1 MSENFSTVEISNA
14 LEPLSVEET
23 RKVFFQ
29 LRVPLKT
36 LDDIAAQYNGDMQK
50 AYLVQAWLDMNPNA
64 SWDKL
69 VTALKKINK
78 NSLAADIESKY
89 ITRAPVPR
97 NGSPSL
103 PSTSFVSAA
112 PQLDTPDLLDP
123 TSPAPATTNLSSA
136 PSQVAPISPSLPFAT
151 PPRAPVPTSDPR
163 VDDVKETIEYLEKE
177 YSDIKYEARK
187 SLTVKENQEPQF
199 VDRFRDHLLD
209 LPVTKKRVHIRFF
222 SRSEDEIFTAKT
234 IQKLFTIL
242 GRYCNYSNYEIIFHI
257 VKRFCDELKGRMHK
271 YHDSLVHFEKSTTVD
286 IYLCAISARPGG
298 EISEGFIRMTV
309 KINKPPSECTL
320 HEIRE
325 FKESV
330 EEKASI
336 ESYAMY
342 IESPGEGSVIVGL
355 IVPREVGWMVGVV
368 FTADFKQE
376 HLLTDITMD
385 GSCSTDYLVTLA
397 L

>member
-1 MSENFSTVEISNA
+1 MSENISTVEISNA
-14 LEPLSVEET
+14 LEPLSVGET
-23 RKVFFQ
+23 REVFFQ

-36 LDDIAAQYNGDMQK
+36 LDDIAAQYHGNMQK
-50 AYLVQAWLDMNPNA
+50 AHLVQAWLDMNPNA

-78 NSLAADIESKY
+78 NTLAADIESKY
-89 ITRAPVPR
+89 ISRAPVPS
-97 NGSPSL
+97 NCSPSL
-103 PSTSFVSAA
+103 PSTSSVSSA
-112 PQLDTPDLLDP
+112 PQLNTPDLLDAA
-123 TSPAPATTNLSSA
+123 SPAPATTNPSPA
-136 PSQVAPISPSLPFAT
+136 PSQVAPSLPLAT
-151 PPRAPVPTSDPR
+151 PPWAAVPTSDPR
-163 VDDVKETIEYLEKE
+163 VNDVKETIEYLEKE
-177 YSDIKYEARK
+177 YSNIKYEARK
-187 SLTVKENQEPQF
+187 SLTVKESQEPHF
-199 VDRFRDHLLD
+199 VDRFRDHLMD

-222 SRSEDEIFTAKT
+222 SRSEDEIFAAKT

-242 GRYCNYSNYEIIFHI
+242 SRYCNYSNYEIIFHI
-257 VKRFCDELKGRMHK
+257 IKRFCDELKGRMHK
-271 YHDSLVHFEKSTTVD
+271 YRDSLVHFEKSTTVD
-286 IYLCAISARPGG
+286 VYLCAISARPGG

-342 IESPGEGSVIVGL
+342 IESPGEGSVMVGL

-385 GSCSTDYLVTLA
+385 GSCSTEYLVKV
-397 L
+397 